1 MPLLYL
7 RESGEMLISLSPI
20 KITHAVYATMKLI
33 LSLQPGNKLQ
43 IPLEIPEDEVQSMT
57 VADLKE
63 KIMSFNKTKKIEEL
77 HVVYKSQILDD
88 SDAFSNYNITDGE
101 TLKFLFAPI
110 LKGAD

>member
-1 MPLLYL
+1 
-7 RESGEMLISLSPI
+7 
-20 KITHAVYATMKLI
+20 MKLI

-88 SDAFSNYNITDGE
+88 GDAFSNYNIADGE
-101 TLKFLFAPI
+101 TVKFLFAPI
-110 LKGAD
+110 LKGVIEREFDGVRV

>member
-1 MPLLYL
+1 
-7 RESGEMLISLSPI
+7 
-20 KITHAVYATMKLI
+20 MKLI

-43 IPLEIPEDEVQSMT
+43 IPLEISEDEVQSMT

-77 HVVYKSQILDD
+77 HVVYKSQIFDD
-88 SDAFSNYNITDGE
+88 ADMFSKYNVADGD

-110 LKGAD
+110 LKGAN